1 MRPVTDDASAQT
13 GHDTR
18 TARDWLEAYVATY
31 YFSPSL
37 AFWRALEAQALG
49 TEPIREPSL
58 DVGAFDGSFAAPW
71 LGDRPPMGVGLDIKP
86 VRSRTS
92 DRAYR
97 HLVRGDGQQLPFA
110 DGTFNFVLCNSV
122 IEHVPDDNLALREMA
137 RVLRPDGTLLLS
149 TPSTYFHDSLE
160 GVRRARRR
168 GDEAA
173 ARAYMEQ
180 VDQRVFH
187 LRYRSLEE
195 WIRMLTEAGLELRS
209 HAYCVPPEAGAAW
222 DRWDAWGSSR
232 LLGRDVHGY
241 LRSRKLAR
249 IVPPA
254 LWKAIFM
261 RALAADYARA
271 PEEQSKPGAVGIS
284 LVLRATKA

>member
-1 MRPVTDDASAQT
+1 MTGDAAAQA

-18 TARDWLEAYVATY
+18 TARDWLEAYVSTY
-31 YFSPSL
+31 YFAPSL

-49 TEPIREPSL
+49 SEPILEPSL

-71 LGDRPPMGVGLDIKP
+71 LGHRPPMDVGLDIKP
-86 VRSRTS
+86 VPSPTS

-97 HLVRGDGQQLPFA
+97 HMVRGDGQRLPFA

-122 IEHVPDDNLALREMA
+122 IEHVPDDTLVLREMA
-137 RVLRPDGTLLLS
+137 RVLRRDGVLLLS

-160 GVRRARRR
+160 GVRRARRQ

-173 ARAYMEQ
+173 ARAYMKH
-180 VDQRVFH
+180 VDERVFH

-195 WIRMLTEAGLELRS
+195 WTRMLTDAGLGLES
-209 HAYCVPPEAGAAW
+209 HAYCVPPDAGAAW
-222 DRWDAWGSSR
+222 DRWDEWGTR
-232 LLGRDVHGY
+232 RILGRDLHGY
-241 LRSRKLAR
+241 IHSRKLAR
-249 IVPPA
+249 IVPTT

-271 PEEQSKPGAVGIS
+271 VEEQNQPGALGIS
-284 LVLRATKA
+284 LVLRAVRL